1 MTAFNEVG
9 SPVHG
14 LPFTRLSPSL
24 ANVNDRLG
32 PLADLLGTW
41 VGSKG
46 WNMVAVP
53 FPAPFTLLVTPYLE
67 TITFSPIGAKVP
79 NRRAGGID
87 FVLGVMYELRNIDM
101 STNQAIHVEN
111 GMLLLLDQASK
122 KGSVARLA
130 SVPHGDSVLAL
141 GDWGSV
147 NGPPII
153 PPMWSLPSHQ
163 DPSRLRPYGN
173 ARTMEFDPKRP
184 QATLDREIATQHVLH
199 TTFINVATAGGG
211 GILNTPFVDREA
223 RAAQFAGSFWIETI
237 EDPAKKGHSFQQ
249 LQYAQTTIIEFPE
262 RPSAPS
268 GRWPHVNLN
277 TLVKQ

>member
-87 FVLGVMYELRNIDM
+87 FVLGVMYDCAISTCRRIRRFMSRTACCSCWIKLR
-101 STNQAIHVEN
+101 
-111 GMLLLLDQASK
+111 K
-122 KGSVARLA
+122 R
-130 SVPHGDSVLAL
+130 VP
-141 GDWGSV
+141 
-147 NGPPII
+147 
-153 PPMWSLPSHQ
+153 SLV
-163 DPSRLRPYGN
+163 SRRS
-173 ARTMEFDPKRP
+173 RT
-184 QATLDREIATQHVLH
+184 
-199 TTFINVATAGGG
+199 ATA
-211 GILNTPFVDREA
+211 
-223 RAAQFAGSFWIETI
+223 FW
-237 EDPAKKGHSFQQ
+237 
-249 LQYAQTTIIEFPE
+249 
-262 RPSAPS
+262 PSAT
-268 GRWPHVNLN
+268 GAA
-277 TLVKQ
+277 